1 MTAAIRKAVI
11 PAAGLGTRFL
21 PVTRSVPK
29 ELLPI
34 LDRPM
39 LQYVVAEA
47 AEAGIA
53 EVIVVTAPGKEG
65 IAGYFRPQPE
75 LEERLAGNPALL
87 ERARS
92 GAGLAKVSYVIQERP
107 LGLGHAV
114 LTAREAVGAEPF
126 AVILPDD
133 IIDHT
138 PGALSQML
146 AMTAAIG
153 GGGDLPG
160 GGSSGSDSPGNDSGG
175 GDLPG
180 DGDGGAA
187 DAGGIGVVAV
197 ERVAWERAHNYGVVD
212 ARPAGEGVA
221 GEGVHRVEGLVEK
234 PPPGTAPS
242 NLSIVGRYLLPP
254 QIFECLEHTR
264 PGAGGEIQLTDGLA
278 RLMEDTPLYAVEFA
292 GVRYDGGSPM
302 GLLRAGL
309 EYALRRDD
317 TRAAAAE
324 LIRNLAEGL

>member
-1 MTAAIRKAVI
+1 MTAVIRKAVI

-47 AEAGIA
+47 AEAGIT
-53 EVIVVTAPGKEG
+53 EVIVVTAAGKEG

-92 GAGLAKVSYVIQERP
+92 GARLANVTYAIQERP

-114 LTAREAVGAEPF
+114 LTARDAVGAEPF

-153 GGGDLPG
+153 GGG
-160 GGSSGSDSPGNDSGG
+160 GSAGDDS
-175 GDLPG
+175 
-180 DGDGGAA
+180 GGAA
-187 DAGGIGVVAV
+187 DASGIAVVAV

-221 GEGVHRVEGLVEK
+221 WEGVHRVEGLVEK

-254 QIFECLEHTR
+254 QIFECLERTP